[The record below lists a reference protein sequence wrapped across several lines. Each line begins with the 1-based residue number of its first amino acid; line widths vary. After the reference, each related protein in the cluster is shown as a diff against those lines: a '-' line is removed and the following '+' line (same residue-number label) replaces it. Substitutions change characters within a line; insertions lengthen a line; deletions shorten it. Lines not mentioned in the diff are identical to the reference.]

1 MGTLSPN
8 TARII
13 TMTAELEWCSEA
25 SGEAKCLEEDT
36 LIVLAYAAFCVAL
49 GLVVALLVIWADK
62 ARGSKT
68 RAKVADNV
76 ESNVRTAAE
85 EELEEVYRSVTK
97 LENVHRKISAQF
109 TIDRNGL
116 GTDNE

>member
-1 MGTLSPN
+1 MLAVWRGSGVRILLLRPQPELTQHPTHCQVEPTLEDEVDP
-8 TARII
+8 
-13 TMTAELEWCSEA
+13 CVCP
-25 SGEAKCLEEDT
+25 EAKCLEEDT

-76 ESNVRTAAE
+76 EVIGNIHLRAVSTSSCPE
-85 EELEEVYRSVTK
+85 
-97 LENVHRKISAQF
+97 
-109 TIDRNGL
+109 
-116 GTDNE
+116 

>member
-1 MGTLSPN
+1 
-8 TARII
+8 
-13 TMTAELEWCSEA
+13 MTAELEWCSEA

-36 LIVLAYAAFCVAL
+36 HIVLAYTAFCVAL

-76 ESNVRTAAE
+76 EVIGNFFQHTV
-85 EELEEVYRSVTK
+85 
-97 LENVHRKISAQF
+97 IS
-109 TIDRNGL
+109 TSSCP
-116 GTDNE
+116 E

>member
-1 MGTLSPN
+1 
-8 TARII
+8 
-13 TMTAELEWCSEA
+13 MTAELEWCSEA

-76 ESNVRTAAE
+76 EVIGNMYFYTTDDSNFNFILSR
-85 EELEEVYRSVTK
+85 VT
-97 LENVHRKISAQF
+97 
-109 TIDRNGL
+109 
-116 GTDNE
+116 

>member
-1 MGTLSPN
+1 
-8 TARII
+8 
-13 TMTAELEWCSEA
+13 MTAELEWCSEA

-76 ESNVRTAAE
+76 EVIGNIFTQLMIV
-85 EELEEVYRSVTK
+85 
-97 LENVHRKISAQF
+97 IS
-109 TIDRNGL
+109 TSSCP
-116 GTDNE
+116 E